1 MMKKNLFP
9 SARRLA
15 ALFLLCAIS
24 LAALCSCGVIVI
36 NKPETTPAGAETTR
50 TPETDPPSVTDAPAQ
65 TEDTNSP
72 ETPSDTTEERPETE
86 PPTQVTFPSRL
97 DEAEE
102 RLEALDSF
110 VDISDFDLVAAA
122 SKDTVDVIFSDEE
135 SPLYAARTNRNAMLY
150 DKYGA
155 DILTIYSESVDTDT
169 LYNDLLLGLQ
179 AGSNADFY
187 LDLLAIPAYSA
198 GKFLAKGLLKDMR
211 SLPFYD
217 VTEGVQSG
225 NVGSSRY
232 FDLGDGSDAPECI
245 YAIYFNRTLVG
256 AEAEDILYS
265 ASIKGE
271 VTWELLLTVSNS
283 VSAREADIAVTGN
296 DNTIPGVIAAHLWG
310 IEYVTKDESGTPKIT
325 ISDSQAL
332 TVDSII
338 EYIGKLDFYT
348 PGEGGASASEAFMA
362 AQTPFYLGTLAEILD
377 FYDEKTEWGL
387 LSLPSE
393 KDIGAVSDS
402 RPVIC
407 IPATNTRLE
416 QTSIWLTGFN
426 AASGDWIRDQFFAVA
441 FENYLRDNDSCL
453 SLNKILSQKTEL
465 SFERLFAGYYD
476 GLADATFG
484 AAGNA
489 LTGGA
494 KFSET
499 LAKKITAVNKKLAKL
514 PS

>member
-1 MMKKNLFP
+1 MKKQNLFP

-15 ALFLLCAIS
+15 ALSLLCAA
-24 LAALCSCGVIVI
+24 LLGTLCSCGVIVI
-36 NKPETTPAGAETTR
+36 NKPETTPESAETTR
-50 TPETDPPSVTDAPAQ
+50 SPETEAPAQ
-65 TEDTNSP
+65 TEDAPDTEEPP
-72 ETPSDTTEERPETE
+72 ETTEEPVETTE
-86 PPTQVTFPSRL
+86 PPTPVTFPSRL

-102 RLEALDSF
+102 RLEELDSY

-122 SKDTVDVIFSDEE
+122 SKDTVDVIFSNEE

-155 DILTIYSESVDTDT
+155 DILTIYQESVDTEK
-169 LYNDLLLGLQ
+169 LYNDLLSGLQ
-179 AGSNADFY
+179 AGTNAEVY

-198 GKFLAKGLLKDMR
+198 GRFLAKGLLKDMR

-217 VTEGVQSG
+217 VTAGVQSG

-256 AEAEDILYS
+256 AEAEDALYS
-265 ASIKGE
+265 ASINGE
-271 VTWELLLTVSNS
+271 MTWELMLTVSS
-283 VSAREADIAVTGN
+283 SLASKEADIAVTGN
-296 DNTIPGVIAAHLWG
+296 DNTIPGVIAAGLWG
-310 IEYVTKDESGTPKIT
+310 IEYVTKDSAGIPKIT
-325 ISDSQAL
+325 ISDSRAL
-332 TVDSII
+332 TIDSII
-338 EYIGKLDFYT
+338 DYIGKLDFYT
-348 PGEGGASASEAFMA
+348 PGEGGASASDAFMA
-362 AQTPFYLGTLAEILD
+362 GKTPFYLGTLAEILD
-377 FYDEKTEWGL
+377 FYDEKTEWGI

-393 KDIGAVSDS
+393 KDLGAVSDS

-453 SLNKILSQKTEL
+453 SLNKILSQETEL

-484 AAGNA
+484 AAGSA

-499 LAKKITAVNKKLAKL
+499 LAKKMSAVNKKLAKL
-514 PS
+514 PK